1 MATNI
6 EQLLHHRFPMVMIDE
21 LLGCDQDSAIAVK
34 CFDDNSYGAL
44 NGIVA
49 EPLLIEAMAQTV
61 AAFYGKHRQ
70 QHGLEPELGMLV
82 GVNSFEFM
90 ASAKTQHRL
99 EISIK
104 IDKVLGQFR
113 IASGTI
119 YQLDKLIAKGEM
131 KFYIND
137 Q

>member
-1 MATNI
+1 MDTNI
-6 EQLLHHRFPMVMIDE
+6 EQLLPHRRPMVMIDE
-21 LLGCDQDSAIAVK
+21 LLSYDQDSAVAAK
-34 CFDDNSYGAL
+34 CFDDNSYGAHD
-44 NGIVA
+44 GVVA

-61 AAFYGKHRQ
+61 AAFHGKHRRQ
-70 QHGLEPELGMLV
+70 QGMEPSMGMLV

-90 ASAKTQHRL
+90 ASAKTQRRL
-99 EISIK
+99 EISVK

-119 YQLDKLIAKGEM
+119 YQSGKLIAKGEM
-131 KFYIND
+131 KFYVND